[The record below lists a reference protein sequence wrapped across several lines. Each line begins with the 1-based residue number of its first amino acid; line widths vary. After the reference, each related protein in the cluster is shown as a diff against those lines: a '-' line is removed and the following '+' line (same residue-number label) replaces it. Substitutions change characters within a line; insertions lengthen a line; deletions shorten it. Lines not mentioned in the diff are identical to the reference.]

1 MDDLD
6 EDRLLH
12 LAIDLAREA
21 GALLLEGLHR
31 ARTEVDTKS
40 SRTDMVTEMDLA
52 SEASIVAGLRRARPH
67 DAILGEE
74 GAASEGTTGVRW
86 VIDPLDG
93 TTNYLYGFPSFAVSI
108 AAERDGDT
116 VVGVVHDPLHVET
129 FTAVAGR
136 GARRNGQPLRV
147 GGATDLGT
155 SLVGTGFAYQAG
167 RRALQAAV
175 LTTVLPAVRDVRRA
189 GAAAL
194 DLCWVACGRLD
205 AFYEQGLAPWDRA
218 AGALVAAEAG
228 AWVRVPGVTADAL
241 PEDLTAACDPG
252 LTEQFVAL
260 LTRAHSDLGGG

>member
-1 MDDLD
+1 M
-6 EDRLLH
+6 
-12 LAIDLAREA
+12 
-21 GALLLEGLHR
+21 
-31 ARTEVDTKS
+31 
-40 SRTDMVTEMDLA
+40 
-52 SEASIVAGLRRARPH
+52 
-67 DAILGEE
+67 
-74 GAASEGTTGVRW
+74 
-86 VIDPLDG
+86 
-93 TTNYLYGFPSFAVSI
+93 
-108 AAERDGDT
+108 
-116 VVGVVHDPLHVET
+116 
-129 FTAVAGR
+129 
-136 GARRNGQPLRV
+136 

-228 AWVRVPGVTADAL
+228 AWVRVPGVTADGL